1 MQCQHATA
9 PQLTTVCIVW
19 PLLLLFDTTFDKIM
33 SDLLFEK
40 KCIGMIIGQRQEQEE
55 REEAECHEGAQ
66 NPQALS
72 QHLCRRV
79 W

>member
-1 MQCQHATA
+1 
-9 PQLTTVCIVW
+9 
-19 PLLLLFDTTFDKIM
+19 
-33 SDLLFEK
+33 
-40 KCIGMIIGQRQEQEE
+40 MILGQRQEQEE

-72 QHLCRRV
+72 QHLCWRV

>member
-40 KCIGMIIGQRQEQEE
+40 S
-55 REEAECHEGAQ
+55 
-66 NPQALS
+66 ALA
-72 QHLCRRV
+72 
-79 W
+79 